1 MISRYKSTVK
11 FNNQDKFLTDYD
23 RYHRVV
29 DEVLKA
35 NQNLDARSQKF
46 MDTIS
51 EFPQF
56 KVENKDEKS
65 NIKIEKGILGLTII
79 EIFISNRKMRFL
91 LDTGAQ
97 VSCLSYT
104 SSITVE
110 NIRKANKKV
119 EVGSANNNISEME
132 VALIDEVKIG
142 KTKFF
147 NLPVLILEENQLSFS
162 LFGYK
167 FFQFDGILGWD
178 ILSHLDFEIDYKNLE
193 FRIVQSEEED
203 QIENLITSDFPTVL
217 VIDEKDEIR
226 TFGLDTGAR
235 KSWINDKLVEEAGLK
250 ILKEKKR
257 KTVGIHGKE
266 MNVVKVIQEYKTS
279 LKDSLITLAKIET
292 GFTGFLNGYELDG
305 VFGSDILKDN
315 IIRVI
320 NSKGILQLKMIK

>member
-1 MISRYKSTVK
+1 MFNRYKSTVK
-11 FNNQDKFLTDYD
+11 FNKQDKFLTEYD

-35 NQNLDARSQKF
+35 NQNLDAKTQKF

-65 NIKIEKGILGLTII
+65 NIKIEKGILGLTTI

-97 VSCLSYT
+97 VSCLSYP

-110 NIRKANKKV
+110 SIRKANKKV

-167 FFQFDGILGWD
+167 IFQFDGILGWD

-279 LKDSLITLAKIET
+279 LKDSLITLEKIET